1 MHHPLPRVLKID
13 ISGVPQMWIAAQDA
27 ARYYATDSVAYTLG
41 ESCVRLHGGISRA
54 TQARSTLDIHPIVA
68 VNGTSMASRLL
79 RTSPR
84 LTRFNHKLF
93 KRDRNTCAY
102 CGLTYPDGDLER
114 EHIVPLCRGGT
125 DHWTNVVASCR
136 SCNQRKA
143 NLTPEEAN
151 MPLLFLP
158 YVPSRWEDLI
168 LQARQGHILGDQME
182 FLTAGLSSDSRL
194 LPGPSSFAA

>member
-1 MHHPLPRVLKID
+1 MQQAIPRVLKID
-13 ISGVPQMWIAAQDA
+13 ISGVPQMWITAEDA

-41 ESCVRLHGGISRA
+41 DICVRLHGGTSRM
-54 TQARSTLDIHPIVA
+54 TGLRSVLEIHPIVA
-68 VNGTSMASRLL
+68 VHGTSMADRLL
-79 RTSPR
+79 KTSPR

-93 KRDRNTCAY
+93 RRDRNLCAY
-102 CGLTYPDGDLER
+102 CGQTWADADLER
-114 EHIVPLCRGGT
+114 EHILPLCRGGT

-143 NLTPEEAN
+143 NKTPEEAG

-168 LQARQGHILGDQME
+168 LQTRRGHILGDQME
-182 FLTAGLSSDSRL
+182 FLEAGLTSGSRL
-194 LPGPSSFAA
+194 LDND